1 MYAYIFINHIYVAVV
16 ICFHQR
22 YIWLSISNCHISRLF
37 ALSASPHYSRV
48 TVITDAMLDETSRTD
63 KLFISLVCIQAT
75 LHLKVCNSLITE
87 WQHMSREP
95 GGLLWRF
102 LMKLWLF
109 FMVVFVQA
117 NSNADY
123 INMNKIWVK
132 VNILR
137 LPGLSYRFLL
147 EIPVFSI
154 IMYVSDTE
162 CQMVFLF
169 LSVYGVH
176 R

>member
-1 MYAYIFINHIYVAVV
+1 MVNF
-16 ICFHQR
+16 
-22 YIWLSISNCHISRLF
+22 
-37 ALSASPHYSRV
+37 
-48 TVITDAMLDETSRTD
+48 
-63 KLFISLVCIQAT
+63 
-75 LHLKVCNSLITE
+75 
-87 WQHMSREP
+87 
-95 GGLLWRF
+95 
-102 LMKLWLF
+102 
-109 FMVVFVQA
+109 VVFVQA

-154 IMYVSDTE
+154 IMYVLDTE